1 MYELSNNKTKIN
13 EEKCVDRIMDFYFI
27 LNCFRYRYQPF
38 DMFDTA
44 YGIRFNQ
51 FVTEWNVSRTLM
63 YE

>member
-44 YGIRFNQ
+44 Y
-51 FVTEWNVSRTLM
+51 VSTSL
-63 YE
+63 